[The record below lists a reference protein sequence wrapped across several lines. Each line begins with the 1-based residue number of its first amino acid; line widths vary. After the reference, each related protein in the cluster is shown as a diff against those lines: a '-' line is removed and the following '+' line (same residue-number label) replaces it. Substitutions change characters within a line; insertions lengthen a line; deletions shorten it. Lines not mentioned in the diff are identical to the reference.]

1 MRDVSLFYLKSYIG
15 IHSKI
20 QSKIIG
26 QDIKKNTVK
35 NYRTDIG
42 TQKYRGVNQWR
53 RRCDGQFVL
62 GGGCEG
68 Q

>member
-42 TQKYRGVNQWR
+42 SKLEYWFLLTKIAVV
-53 RRCDGQFVL
+53 VL
-62 GGGCEG
+62 DT
-68 Q
+68 